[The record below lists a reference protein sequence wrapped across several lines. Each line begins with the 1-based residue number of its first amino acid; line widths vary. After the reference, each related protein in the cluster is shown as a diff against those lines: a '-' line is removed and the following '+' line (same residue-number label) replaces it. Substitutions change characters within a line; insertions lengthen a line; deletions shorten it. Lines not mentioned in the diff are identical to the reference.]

1 MRGAAYTVVRAL
13 HDKEV
18 QFATRVGAGYNSPR
32 IPGDEETFTPTP
44 TTMSFALKLPAT
56 PANPARESTL
66 PPYRLSANELRLR
79 SEFVASFNDTLKPG
93 WNLHIAVWD
102 LTDELKRAGALPEA
116 VVKRIKYIAAIPIA
130 FHYRVGY
137 KSAHSRLK
145 DAVTKAI
152 SLSIAWYFADEVGDQ
167 VLPIR
172 RAGDKPV

>member
-1 MRGAAYTVVRAL
+1 MPPAAYTAVRAL
-13 HDKEV
+13 CDKEV
-18 QFATRVGAGYNSPR
+18 QLATRVGARYNLPR
-32 IPGDEETFTPTP
+32 TSGVEETFTPTP

-56 PANPARESTL
+56 PATPARESAL
-66 PPYRLSANELRLR
+66 PPYRLSASELRLR
-79 SEFVASFNDTLKPG
+79 TEFVASFNDTRQPG

-102 LTDELKRAGALPEA
+102 LTDELKRAGELPED

-167 VLPIR
+167 ALAVR
-172 RAGDKPV
+172 RTGDKPV